1 MMFPFIVTC
10 MINKLRQFEVTIDE
24 HLNNMEKPSIEYAST
39 IYLHNYRVLFFYLI
53 QHDCRWERPPIP
65 I

>member
-24 HLNNMEKPSIEYAST
+24 HLNNMRKPYIEYAST
-39 IYLHNYRVLFFYLI
+39 IYLHNYRVFFELNTT
-53 QHDCRWERPPIP
+53 
-65 I
+65 